1 MDHPS
6 ATFLI
11 ETCEES
17 GSYDLPA
24 YLDHCTPYLGDP
36 DLVVVMDSGGPDYD
50 HIWKTDALRG
60 LIHGTL
66 SVRVSKEESIQEWQE
81 EQYHPHSE

>member
-17 GSYDLPA
+17 GSYDLPRIWITA
-24 YLDHCTPYLGDP
+24 HHTLVT

-60 LIHGTL
+60 LIHG
-66 SVRVSKEESIQEWQE
+66 
-81 EQYHPHSE
+81 H